1 MKTCF
6 ALFVL
11 GVVFSVA
18 ARAEGIVT
26 KENVVIEGR
35 ILLEC
40 SNAVLIENNNLGA
53 ITVPNY
59 KIKYLLGK
67 GASIE
72 EAERVIREE
81 ERYRRL
87 KEEEARRKPPTPDT
101 KTEIK
106 SGTPPPAKTT
116 PPALPT
122 PTPAPAPAPA
132 TPAPVLPAPA
142 QPKTSIPANEA
153 AAVANCKAYLEAQE
167 RYHRKDW
174 DEDKVLEYAQSLKG
188 DFSLFETKAGAA
200 DVRLIDQGF
209 ADAEGDPAPAAPSK
223 AGYRFKILTAQGA
236 NAFGGQKSYIVTDNG
251 RSNMTLGYAIVA
263 YPADYPRTGVSTFQA
278 SIAGVIWKK
287 DMGPQTHELIRQ
299 MKEFNPDKS
308 WSVVE

>member
-6 ALFVL
+6 ALLVL
-11 GVVFSVA
+11 CLVVPVA
-18 ARAEGIVT
+18 ARAEGVVT

-35 ILLEC
+35 ILMEC
-40 SNAVLIENNNLGA
+40 SNSVLIENTNLGA

-87 KEEEARRKPPTPDT
+87 KEEEARRRPPTPDT

-106 SGTPPPAKTT
+106 SGTPPPLKT
-116 PPALPT
+116 PPALPV
-122 PTPAPAPAPA
+122 PTPVPAPA
-132 TPAPVLPAPA
+132 TPPATPVLPAPV

-188 DFSLFETKAGAA
+188 DLSLFETKAGAA

-209 ADAEGDPAPAAPSK
+209 ADAEGDPAPGAPSK

-251 RSNMTLGYAIVA
+251 RSNMTLGYALVA
-263 YPADYPRTGVSTFQA
+263 YPADYPRSGVATFQA

-287 DMGPQTHELIRQ
+287 DLGPQTHELIRQ